1 MRGVHMRGKGN
12 GTERRQPG
20 QDGGKSEGSRYQ
32 TLLSR
37 VRVGFV
43 STDPGGSLEFRL

>member
-12 GTERRQPG
+12 GIKRRQPV
-20 QDGGKSEGSRYQ
+20 QEGGKFEGSRYQ
-32 TLLSR
+32 TLLRR

-43 STDPGGSLEFRL
+43 NTDIGGSLEFRL